1 MEEAG
6 REEGRDKPDV
16 WKEARRTRGQQI
28 VAEKLN
34 DAGNVG
40 WWGEYGALQRKYVIT
55 EEDQARREWKAKVEE
70 GNDQDWWE
78 EVESKSSLGWYRM
91 AKNEFRL

>member
-1 MEEAG
+1 MG
-6 REEGRDKPDV
+6 TSGKTKLMYGKRLEGLEDNSLVK
-16 WKEARRTRGQQI
+16 I
-28 VAEKLN
+28 IAEKLK

-78 EVESKSSLGWYRM
+78 EVESKI
-91 AKNEFRL
+91 A